1 MYSDT
6 EKHSA
11 SNEYIFKNLKVDII
25 DLLGQKLI
33 FRSSKKV
40 LHSSYYS
47 TNFEKKHHIR
57 NQCALFYRSAYS
69 TKRLK
74 RKKEFRIPEGTS
86 SMKDRFVIEYKI
98 KLQKMIEISQI
109 IKTKTNLV
117 IFKVI
122 DSLFMVPSL
131 LGNCFSKLL
140 DVFSSSSVSR

>member
-1 MYSDT
+1 MDSDT
-6 EKHSA
+6 EKTSA

-25 DLLGQKLI
+25 GFLGQKPI

-40 LHSSYYS
+40 LDLSYYS

-57 NQCALFYRSAYS
+57 NQRAFFYRSAHIM
-69 TKRLK
+69 KRLK
-74 RKKEFRIPEGTS
+74 RKKQFFEYLRGTS
-86 SMKDRFVIEYKI
+86 RMKDRIIIEYEI

-109 IKTKTNLV
+109 IKNKTNLV

-131 LGNCFSKLL
+131 LGKKLL
-140 DVFSSSSVSR
+140 GVVIREIFFPKL